1 MVEMQ
6 LRQGHLVTTAVKV
19 LHSTDAS
26 QLCKKISQNT
36 LASLLRSL
44 SWKLKLYS
52 AFCKEGGSAT
62 PQLKP
67 KHRQFITEC
76 FM

>member
-1 MVEMQ
+1 MLYHHV
-6 LRQGHLVTTAVKV
+6 RKLVKHTSKPAQEPELEAFKHYSVFYKV
-19 LHSTDAS
+19 GS
-26 QLCKKISQNT
+26 
-36 LASLLRSL
+36 
-44 SWKLKLYS
+44 
-52 AFCKEGGSAT
+52 SAT